1 VIMRRLSALSTFAGV
16 IMLGGCVQVIGPDP
30 TSTQNVS
37 AAEAVGALAG
47 GALGG
52 YLGAQF
58 GAGSGAIAMT
68 ALGVTAGASLGR
80 ELGKNFET
88 ANRPA
93 APQYLVLPYGQ
104 CLRPSDG
111 SVSAASPPSAS
122 GWVIAP
128 C

>member
-1 VIMRRLSALSTFAGV
+1 VIMRRLIATFAGV
-16 IMLGGCVQVIGPDP
+16 IMLSGCVQVIGPDP

-88 ANRPA
+88 ANQSA
-93 APQYLVLPYGQ
+93 APQQYLVLPYGQ

-111 SVSAASPPSAS
+111 SASVGSSPSAS
-122 GWVIAP
+122 GWAIAP